1 MYNLKNKLLPTSIA
15 LILSL
20 FGITYLGD
28 IFKGIYN
35 PQSYSSVIIFSDI
48 RKWLLAVLV
57 ILIIWFWEKRKLES
71 AGIKKPKIKTVL
83 LAVMFGVI
91 SVISGVIVL
100 GVFINFLGIEPPET
114 LSGITRLPL
123 IIKLLTITTAA
134 ITEELFYRG
143 YAIERIGE
151 LSGSYNL
158 AGLISGLIFLG
169 IHYNSWKLAGAIPQF
184 IFTVSLVVFYLKKRN
199 LIASIIMHWVI
210 NFLMLIVL
218 PTFI

>member
-20 FGITYLGD
+20 FGITFLGD
-28 IFKGIYN
+28 IFKWIYN

-48 RKWLLAVLV
+48 RKWLFALLV
-57 ILIIWFWEKRKLES
+57 ILIVWFWEKRKMESVGVRKLE
-71 AGIKKPKIKTVL
+71 IRTVL
-83 LAVMFGVI
+83 AAVMFGVI

-100 GVFINFLGIEPPET
+100 GVFINFLGIEQPET
-114 LSGITRLPL
+114 LSGITQLPL

-151 LSGSYNL
+151 LSGSYLL
-158 AGLISGLIFLG
+158 AGLISGVIFLG
-169 IHYNSWKLAGAIPQF
+169 IHYSSWKLAGAIPQF